1 VRLDSLSRAHLIL
14 LAVAGSRPAS
24 ERHRRGG
31 TLISFPAL
39 MHTGMEARIAN
50 ATNTVAIWPGT
61 VSSTWAYRAFISAER
76 HRARALAVPSL
87 LGGLGG
93 SILLLH
99 TSERSF
105 RAVVPWLIVF
115 ACLLLALQ
123 GRSRWWRPPGP
134 RRHVSLWVAQS
145 LISVYGGYFG
155 AGIGILM
162 LAAMAILI
170 PGNLQAA
177 NGLKVL
183 FAMLINGIS
192 AAYFILAGAV
202 RYEEALVMMVAALAG
217 GWAGA
222 HLAQRLP
229 SGLMR
234 ALVIGY
240 GLVVAGKLFLEP

>member
-1 VRLDSLSRAHLIL
+1 VLTWIL
-14 LAVAGSRPAS
+14 LAAAGFAAGVVNAIAG
-24 ERHRRGG
+24 GG

-39 MHTGMEARIAN
+39 MHTGMGARIAN
-50 ATNTVAIWPGT
+50 ATNTIAIWPGT
-61 VSSTWAYRAFISAER
+61 VSSAWAYRAFISAER
-76 HRARALAVPSL
+76 QRARQLMVPSL

-123 GRSRWWRPPGP
+123 GPVARWVAARSGP
-134 RRHVSLWVAQS
+134 EKRHVPLSLWLAQY

-162 LAAMAILI
+162 LAAMAVFI

-183 FAMLINGIS
+183 FAMLINGVS

-202 RYEEALVMMVAALAG
+202 RYPEALVMMVAALAG

-229 SGLMR
+229 SRLMR
-234 ALVIGY
+234 VLVIGY
-240 GLVVAGKLFLEP
+240 GLVVAGKLFLES

>member
-1 VRLDSLSRAHLIL
+1 VLTWFL
-14 LAVAGSRPAS
+14 LAAAGFAAGVVNAIAG
-24 ERHRRGG
+24 GG

-39 MHTGMEARIAN
+39 LHTGMGARVAN

-61 VSSTWAYRAFISAER
+61 VSSAWAYRGFISDER
-76 HRARALAVPSL
+76 QRAVQLTVPSL
-87 LGGLGG
+87 VGGLAG

-123 GRSRWWRPPGP
+123 GPVARWVAARSGP
-134 RRHVSLWVAQS
+134 EGRRVPLSLWAAQC

-162 LAAMAILI
+162 LAAMAIFI
-170 PGNLQAA
+170 PGDLQAA

-192 AAYFILAGAV
+192 AVYFVLAGAV
-202 RYEEALVMMVAALAG
+202 RYPEALVMMAAALAG

-229 SGLMR
+229 SRLMR

-240 GLVVAGKLFLEP
+240 GLVVAGKLFLQS